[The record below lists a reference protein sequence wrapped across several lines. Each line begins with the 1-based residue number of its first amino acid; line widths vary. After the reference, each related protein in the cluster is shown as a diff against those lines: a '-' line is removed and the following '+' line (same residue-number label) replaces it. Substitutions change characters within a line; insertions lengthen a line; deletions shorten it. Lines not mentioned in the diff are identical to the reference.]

1 MRFRSVATIYRKEML
16 DTLRDRRTL
25 ISMIVLPLVAIPLL
39 YGVIGKFMSSSQKK
53 AGEESSVIAV
63 TGGERFAGL
72 TEALTAGGFKIVPRA
87 DMKAAVTNGDIAAA
101 LEVSEAAGKREVK
114 IYSDLTRQASEMAA
128 SKVRTVLD
136 AFKENGYKSRLRAL
150 NMPEDVV
157 DPFTISRV
165 NLAPERKMAGFFWG
179 MIVGYAVVLLMFS
192 TSMYPAIEMTA
203 GEKERRTLEALLA
216 SPVQRTEAI
225 MGKILATTTACI
237 TTAALTLLSLVVSV
251 RYTEFGKASAELRQ
265 MTSQVPLD
273 ANNLGLLFLVLL
285 PTAVMAASLMIAI
298 ALFAKSYK
306 EAQSYLTPLIL
317 AVVFP
322 LIVGML
328 PGIHLTPALALVPLF
343 NVCQLLKEILIG
355 EFHALPF
362 AITMASNIV
371 YAAIAFAAAVR
382 IFKDEKVLFRT

>member
-1 MRFRSVATIYRKEML
+1 MRFKSVATIYRKEML

-25 ISMIVLPLVAIPLL
+25 ISMIVLPLLAIPLL

-53 AGEESSVIAV
+53 AGEESSVIQVSGA
-63 TGGERFAGL
+63 GRFPGLAG
-72 TEALTAGGFKIVPRA
+72 ALTAAGFKIVTRP

-101 LEVSEAAGKREVK
+101 VEVSEAAGKREVK

-128 SKVRTVLD
+128 SKVRTLLD
-136 AFKENGYKSRLRAL
+136 AYKENGYRSRLRAL
-150 NMPEDVV
+150 NMPDDVV
-157 DPFTISRV
+157 DPFTISHL

-216 SPVQRTEAI
+216 APVRRTEAI
-225 MGKILATTTACI
+225 MGKILAATTACI

-251 RYTEFGKASAELRQ
+251 RYTGFGKSSAELRQ

-273 ANNLGLLFLVLL
+273 ASNLGLLFLVLL

-362 AITMASNIV
+362 AITMASNVV
-371 YAAIAFAAAVR
+371 YAALAFAAAVR
-382 IFKDEKVLFRT
+382 IFKDDKVLFRT